1 MRSSKRFFRGS
12 VALFEMIEDKIFLVM
27 SNLYFFQSIKSNTS
41 GLQWCLILQMY
52 SLLALLLPNMENI

>member
-12 VALFEMIEDKIFLVM
+12 VALFEMIEDKIFLVI

-41 GLQWCLILQMY
+41 GL
-52 SLLALLLPNMENI
+52 